1 MTMTEN
7 DYLATALRAM
17 RAGVSVLPPRQDGSK
32 RPVSAWKHYQA
43 ERADEEKI
51 REWYANGRTGVGVVP
66 GAVSGGLE
74 LFEFDEPHL
83 AESFIDAA
91 SAAGMRDLVLR
102 IMAGYCELTPGG
114 GVHWFYRCSEVGN
127 NTKLARRPE
136 PTEDNPHGV
145 KVLIETR
152 GEGGFAI
159 VAPSNGHV
167 HPSGGA
173 YERIS
178 GDWDS
183 VTTITPDERRALF
196 DLART
201 FDQMPPPAPVERFD
215 SMVRVGDRPGDRFA
229 EATSWADILKPHG
242 WDWVYSQGEV
252 GYWRRPGKDY
262 GVSATT
268 NYKGSDLLYVFSS
281 STEFEPEQTYT
292 KFGAYTVLNHGG
304 DYKAAATALSEQ
316 QPGGVLVRHEPA
328 FEVDEETGEIKRHYE
343 IIDAPDYVTR
353 PAPRWLV
360 HSIITE
366 GAFFSVY
373 GPPASFKTFWAL
385 DLMASIAAGINFHR
399 LPVRQGPCLY
409 VAAEGAGGLMAR
421 LKAWQKARGV
431 PLPRDL
437 KILPG
442 VVSLMNPEAVAR
454 LIVDI
459 QSFGTPFA
467 AVMFDTWSRSIAGAD
482 ENTQKDMSTAVD
494 HAGRLKTALNTTVGM
509 VHHGTKGTGS
519 LRGSSVLD
527 GALDTIIRIT
537 ASEQAVTVHN
547 EKQKDGAEF
556 PDMAFR
562 RVIVPLYD
570 APARDDGRIVLIGAG
585 ANSDTSS
592 VVLERMDADEEQA
605 QKRDAQIGGLTASQ
619 RLTVVALESFG
630 PEGANRREW
639 LDGARTLHS
648 EELSRQAFYKQVD
661 TLLRRGIAKIVT
673 ERAGQEIYVVDG
685 RYRGTIHE

>member
-1 MTMTEN
+1 
-7 DYLATALRAM
+7 
-17 RAGVSVLPPRQDGSK
+17 
-32 RPVSAWKHYQA
+32 
-43 ERADEEKI
+43 
-51 REWYANGRTGVGVVP
+51 
-66 GAVSGGLE
+66 
-74 LFEFDEPHL
+74 
-83 AESFIDAA
+83 
-91 SAAGMRDLVLR
+91 
-102 IMAGYCELTPGG
+102 
-114 GVHWFYRCSEVGN
+114 
-127 NTKLARRPE
+127 
-136 PTEDNPHGV
+136 
-145 KVLIETR
+145 
-152 GEGGFAI
+152 
-159 VAPSNGHV
+159 
-167 HPSGGA
+167 
-173 YERIS
+173 
-178 GDWDS
+178 
-183 VTTITPDERRALF
+183 
-196 DLART
+196 
-201 FDQMPPPAPVERFD
+201 
-215 SMVRVGDRPGDRFA
+215 
-229 EATSWADILKPHG
+229 
-242 WDWVYSQGEV
+242 
-252 GYWRRPGKDY
+252 
-262 GVSATT
+262 
-268 NYKGSDLLYVFSS
+268 
-281 STEFEPEQTYT
+281 
-292 KFGAYTVLNHGG
+292 
-304 DYKAAATALSEQ
+304 
-316 QPGGVLVRHEPA
+316 
-328 FEVDEETGEIKRHYE
+328 
-343 IIDAPDYVTR
+343 
-353 PAPRWLV
+353 
-360 HSIITE
+360 
-366 GAFFSVY
+366 
-373 GPPASFKTFWAL
+373 
-385 DLMASIAAGINFHR
+385 MASIAAGIDFHR

-421 LKAWQKARGV
+421 LRAWEKVRGV

-442 VVSLMNPEAVAR
+442 VVSLMNAEAVER

-459 QSFGTPFA
+459 QSFDTPFA